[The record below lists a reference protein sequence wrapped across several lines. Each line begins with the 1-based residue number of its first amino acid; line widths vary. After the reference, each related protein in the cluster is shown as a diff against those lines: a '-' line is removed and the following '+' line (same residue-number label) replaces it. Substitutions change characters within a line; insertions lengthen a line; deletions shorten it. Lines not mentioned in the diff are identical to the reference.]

1 MLLDGNGYVRE
12 ESGKDS
18 YDIKWTRC
26 ISFLCLGK
34 DDPLGL
40 RVRVFVCVSEREVE
54 QHNPSAVLG
63 NNDPRPSSHSMAF
76 RTHTSI

>member
-1 MLLDGNGYVRE
+1 MKGTDRQRVAYRQGDGTPV
-12 ESGKDS
+12 
-18 YDIKWTRC
+18 IQA
-26 ISFLCLGK
+26 LGK

-63 NNDPRPSSHSMAF
+63 NNDPRPSSCRDHSQL
-76 RTHTSI
+76 